1 MHELAEWLRE
11 PGFVGTHATMGADI
25 SQLMAAVFTT
35 LFIVGWVQAKKHRAD
50 HHHWLMFGGM
60 IAMLA
65 FFTSYYLFR
74 NLGVLAFEGKEGFGG
89 PQALYDNVFVPLLTF
104 HILLVVIGLIMAIY
118 MLVLGFRAQGFVEG
132 RRMLKEAI
140 LQTTGRR
147 IATILAII
155 IGLVILLFVTRGM
168 TSGFSLGK
176 LSVYLGLAI
185 LVSLVFGFEIVIQR
199 IWPNGAR
206 RHRVLGKFTMVLY
219 CVLFVTGTAT
229 YTMLYILYPGKIG

>member
-1 MHELAEWLRE
+1 MYELGEWLRE

-89 PQALYDNVFVPLLTF
+89 SQALYDNVFVPLLTF

-185 LVSLVFGFEIVIQR
+185 LVSLVFGFEIAIQR

-219 CVLFVTGTAT
+219 CILFVTGSVT